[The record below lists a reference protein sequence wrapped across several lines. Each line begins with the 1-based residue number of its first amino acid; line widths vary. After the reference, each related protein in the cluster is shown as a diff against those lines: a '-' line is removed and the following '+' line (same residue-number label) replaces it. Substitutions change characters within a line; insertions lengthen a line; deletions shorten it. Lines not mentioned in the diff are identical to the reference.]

1 MFWFGSVASV
11 SHKCSRSNPSN
22 GLIVGSVNTLLLIGS
37 GSLSEVVFK
46 GPVLWTANNSN
57 WTGLGLEKT
66 GTAVPVFQFLRT
78 KDHGPRPVRTGLKP
92 QICSPKKTLQNK
104 PKNV

>member
-1 MFWFGSVASV
+1 MMNYNYDDNSKW
-11 SHKCSRSNPSN
+11 PP
-22 GLIVGSVNTLLLIGS
+22 LL
-37 GSLSEVVFK
+37 VFK
-46 GPVLWTANNSN
+46 SLVLWTANNRN

-78 KDHGPRPVRTGLKP
+78 KDCGPRPVRTGLGS
-92 QICSPKKTLQNK
+92 QFCSLKKTLQNK